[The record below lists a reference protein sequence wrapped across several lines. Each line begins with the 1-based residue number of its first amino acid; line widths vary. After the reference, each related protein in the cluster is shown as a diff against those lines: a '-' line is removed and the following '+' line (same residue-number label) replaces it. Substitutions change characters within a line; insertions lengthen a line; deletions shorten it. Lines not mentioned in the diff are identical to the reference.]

1 MTLIYKQDRMPGI
14 VLSIFQ
20 ELGWEEHDE
29 KIHNDEEW
37 NVHWK
42 PTRYV
47 VPISSLLI
55 QSLKFSYFNSTVVGQ
70 PWVNTIRENH
80 IRN

>member
-1 MTLIYKQDRMPGI
+1 MPGV
-14 VLSIFQ
+14 VLGIFQ
-20 ELGWEEHDE
+20 ELGWEEYDE

-47 VPISSLLI
+47 LFLCSLFLNFK
-55 QSLKFSYFNSTVVGQ
+55 LG
-70 PWVNTIRENH
+70 
-80 IRN
+80 

>member
-42 PTRYV
+42 PTR
-47 VPISSLLI
+47 
-55 QSLKFSYFNSTVVGQ
+55 
-70 PWVNTIRENH
+70 
-80 IRN
+80 